1 MPIDL
6 DEYRKTSYE
15 SWDRI
20 AANWEAEREFLWAGS
35 GVVGQRL
42 VERLDPQPGDT
53 VLELA
58 AGTGDTG
65 FLVASRIGDS
75 GKLIS
80 TDFAPSMVE
89 AARGVGTQLGLGN
102 VEHRVMDAEN
112 LDLEDSSVDR
122 VVCRWGYMLMAD
134 PAAALAETRR
144 VLKDGGRLAFAVW
157 AGPEKNPWAS
167 IPGIALVQRGH
178 LPAPEPGAPGIFAIA
193 DPDRIRALVR
203 SAEFGEPE
211 IEQVEVSWPIDSA
224 DEHWNLMVMRLAG
237 PLADA
242 IGRLDESEREEIRN
256 EVRSGIEPVIEEH
269 GSIPGVS
276 HVVTTS

>member
-1 MPIDL
+1 VPIDL

-203 SAEFGEPE
+203 SAGFGEPE